1 MLRGVTKLG
10 RGAGGSREKA
20 AVRMFA
26 RNTRLE
32 RFRGFTLL
40 ELMIVISIIMIL
52 MAVAV
57 PMYNQSIVQAR
68 ESVLRSNLGTLR
80 SLISQYTLDK
90 QKAPQSLDDLVTAGY
105 LRQVPMDPMTRQTN
119 WEVVQEDVMLA
130 VDQQDPGITDV
141 HSASS
146 GTASDGTAYS
156 TWGSPAFAYC
166 PTDDS
171 VRLRR
176 KPSSSRVLFDSP
188 WSTFFRGPRRYTS
201 RPASPANGRR
211 SRHRETT

>member
-10 RGAGGSREKA
+10 RCAGGSREKA
-20 AVRMFA
+20 LVRMFA

-105 LRQVPMDPMTRQTN
+105 LRQVPVDPMTRQTN

-156 TWGSPAFAYC
+156 TW
-166 PTDDS
+166 
-171 VRLRR
+171 
-176 KPSSSRVLFDSP
+176 
-188 WSTFFRGPRRYTS
+188 
-201 RPASPANGRR
+201 
-211 SRHRETT
+211 